1 MKEKTGKVLLVSSII
16 GGSLIL
22 GFVAFLIL
30 IFSLD
35 FGEETT
41 PKEEKTVE
49 VAIKEEKPKKETA
62 PKEEVKEET
71 KEETASKEET
81 TPKEEPQ
88 KTFNHTVES
97 FTVAINEMYA
107 SVNSDTTVNPTFSE
121 EENKAIYMITTNTA
135 LITKHDENGIINEV
149 NVLFMM
155 ENSEEIDA
163 INFLLASGV
172 VIGVLNP
179 ELEKEDRGKVLT
191 EELKFIE
198 LLEKD
203 QGSEMAFVGSNI
215 YELTSSRSIGGVQL
229 TVFPSGNDF

>member
-62 PKEEVKEET
+62 PKEEVKE
-71 KEETASKEET
+71 EET

-229 TVFPSGNDF
+229 TVFPSGNEF